1 MQRRTHCVTRLISIQ
16 VWGIASFIPFRSFHN
31 LLLDRRNQLHTFFIY
46 IRETVAKELYDTKT
60 TNLMRYFFV
69 LLFLAVAA
77 IDVFAVIYA
86 TDQSQQSVN
95 NGITF
100 TREASSASSHDYL
113 VFTNNNK
120 HDIVVTYIIEG
131 NVPTKISLKAGES
144 KKTTSAYKSSST
156 VKTIVEPIYKKSQ
169 PNNKSSK
176 TNNTKTRQP

>member
-16 VWGIASFIPFRSFHN
+16 VWDIASFIPFRSFHN

-69 LLFLAVAA
+69 LLVLAVAA

-86 TDQSQQSVN
+86 TDQSQQSAN

-100 TREASSASSHDYL
+100 HAKQAPLRH
-113 VFTNNNK
+113 
-120 HDIVVTYIIEG
+120 
-131 NVPTKISLKAGES
+131 
-144 KKTTSAYKSSST
+144 TT
-156 VKTIVEPIYKKSQ
+156 I
-169 PNNKSSK
+169 
-176 TNNTKTRQP
+176 